1 MRTIPNY
8 PRVLV
13 TIIVVLIVQFHW
25 AAAQSTPAEKP
36 ATNIKDAQKYP
47 RTSLSMP
54 GKYPGKVVQVHHDKC
69 VIDNKFQQVVIDE
82 MLTKGMLGLT
92 GVKDVQT
99 AWRMFVDTTDIIGL
113 KVNPVAGVQLSTSL
127 EIVKAVIQQ
136 LEKAGIPKNHIVI
149 WDRREFELH
158 EVGFVDANFPGIKIL
173 GTERKD
179 SAGSFYD
186 ASGKMYGKEMI
197 DTNWYY
203 WADVEDKYDAETL
216 PYMINEGKYSYF
228 SKIVT
233 QQVDK
238 IINIPI
244 LKNAGSSITLCLKN
258 LAYGSISNTG
268 RLHKQLWSETI
279 AEVCAFPPLRD
290 KVVLNIV
297 DGIRGCYNG
306 GPGANA
312 EFITEFKTILI
323 GTDPVAVDR
332 IGYNIILKKR
342 IDEKIQKEESPKGK
356 LFLELAQNLN
366 LGIADT
372 SMIKFEK
379 IEMP

>member
-1 MRTIPNY
+1 MITLKKYSKI
-8 PRVLV
+8 LI
-13 TIIVVLIVQFHW
+13 TIIVIITLQTDRAPAQVL
-25 AAAQSTPAEKP
+25 PPEKP

-47 RTSLSMP
+47 RNSMSMP
-54 GKYPGKVVQVHHDKC
+54 GKFPGKVVQVHSEKC
-69 VIDNKFQQVVIDE
+69 IIENKFQQNAIDE
-82 MLTKGMLGLT
+82 MVTKGVLALT
-92 GVKDVQT
+92 GVKDVRS

-113 KVNPVAGVQLSTSL
+113 KVNPVAGIQLSTSI
-127 EIVKAVIQQ
+127 EIVKAIIQQ
-136 LEKAGIPKNHIVI
+136 LEKAGIQKKNIVI

-158 EVGFVDANFPGIKIL
+158 EVGFVGTNFPGIRIV
-173 GTERKD
+173 GTEQKD
-179 SAGSFYD
+179 SVGSFYD
-186 ASGKMYGKEMI
+186 ASGKLYSRGMI

-203 WADVEDKYDAETL
+203 WADVEEKYDAETL
-216 PYMINEGKYSYF
+216 PYMTNEGKYSYF

-258 LAYGSISNTG
+258 LAYGSVSNTG

-297 DGIRGCYNG
+297 DGIKGCYNG
-306 GPGANA
+306 GPAA
-312 EFITEFKTILI
+312 DLQFITEFKSILI

-332 IGYNIILKKR
+332 VGYDIILKKR
-342 IDEKIQKEESPKGK
+342 IEEKLQKEESPKGK
-356 LFLELAQNLN
+356 LFLDLAQNLQ

-372 SMIKFEK
+372 NKIKLEK
-379 IEMP
+379 IELH